1 MYDRMS
7 NSLVSTIRDLGRKRG
22 RERRGLALAEG
33 VRLVEEA
40 LAAEVPIRGAVVGPA
55 LEATAR
61 GKSLKAALAAAAVPL
76 HEVSSDD
83 LAQLADTEHPQG
95 IIAIIAPR
103 RWNVAHIT
111 LAPRDTVLVLDA
123 VQDPGNVG
131 TMIRTAFALGAGA
144 VIALSGS
151 ADLANPK
158 VIRSTMGAIF
168 RLPCAAAGT
177 DEFLAW
183 AAEQHL
189 ALWVG
194 DTEGE
199 PLGAAGTTPRAGRVA
214 LVVGNEGAGVSDAL
228 RQAAS
233 RRVAIPLAE
242 GAESL
247 SVGAAAA
254 ILLYEVLRD

>member
-1 MYDRMS
+1 M
-7 NSLVSTIRDLGRKRG
+7 STIRDLGRKRG

-40 LAAEVPIRGAVVGPA
+40 LAAGVPIRGAVVGPA

-61 GKSLKAALAAAAVPL
+61 GKSLKAALAGAAVPL
-76 HEVSSDD
+76 HDVSSDE

-103 RWNVAHIT
+103 RWDVAHIT

-144 VIALSGS
+144 VIALAGS

-168 RLPCAAAGT
+168 RLPCAVAAT

-183 AAEQHL
+183 AAEQNL

-194 DTEGE
+194 DVDGE
-199 PLGAAGTTPRAGRVA
+199 PVRAAGTSTRAGRVA

>member
-1 MYDRMS
+1 M
-7 NSLVSTIRDLGRKRG
+7 STIRDLGRKRG

-40 LAAEVPIRGAVVGPA
+40 LAAAVPIRGAVVGPA

-61 GKSLKAALAAAAVPL
+61 GKSLKAALAGAAVPL
-76 HEVSSDD
+76 HEVSSDE

-103 RWNVAHIT
+103 RWDVAHIT

-144 VIALSGS
+144 VIALTGS

-168 RLPCAAAGT
+168 RLPCAVAGT
-177 DEFLAW
+177 EEFLAW
-183 AAEQHL
+183 AAEQQL

-194 DTEGE
+194 DIEGE
-199 PLGAAGTTPRAGRVA
+199 PVSAAGAERLAEPRVGRVA

-233 RRVAIPLAE
+233 RRVAIPLAD

>member
-1 MYDRMS
+1 M
-7 NSLVSTIRDLGRKRG
+7 STIRDLGRKRG

-40 LAAEVPIRGAVVGPA
+40 LAAGVPIRGAVAGPA

-61 GKSLKAALAAAAVPL
+61 GKSLKAALSAAGIPL
-76 HEVSSDD
+76 HEVSSDE
-83 LAQLADTEHPQG
+83 LSRLADTETPQG
-95 IIAIIAPR
+95 IIAVIAPR
-103 RWNVAHIT
+103 RWDVAHIG

-131 TMIRTAFALGAGA
+131 TMIRTAFSLGAGA
-144 VIALSGS
+144 VIALTGS

-158 VIRSTMGAIF
+158 VIRGTMGAIF
-168 RLPCAAAGT
+168 RLPCAAAGA

-183 AAEQHL
+183 AREQQL
-189 ALWVG
+189 EIWVG
-194 DTEGE
+194 DTDGE
-199 PLGAAGTTPRAGRVA
+199 PVRAAGPSPRAGRVA
-214 LVVGNEGAGVSDAL
+214 LVVGNEGAGVSDAI
-228 RQAAS
+228 RAAAS

>member
-1 MYDRMS
+1 MS

-95 IIAIIAPR
+95 IIAVIAPR

-168 RLPCAAAGT
+168 RLPCAVAGT

-194 DTEGE
+194 DADGE
-199 PLGAAGTTPRAGRVA
+199 SVKVAGTASRAGRVA
-214 LVVGNEGAGVSDAL
+214 LVVGNEGAGVRDAL
-228 RQAAS
+228 RQAAA
-233 RRVAIPLAE
+233 RRVAIPLAA

>member
-1 MYDRMS
+1 MS
-7 NSLVSTIRDLGRKRG
+7 NSLVSTVRDLGRKRG

-40 LAAEVPIRGAVVGPA
+40 LAAGVPIKGAVAGPA

-61 GKSLKAALAAAAVPL
+61 GKSLKAALAAAGVPL
-76 HEVSSDD
+76 HEVSSAD
-83 LAQLADTEHPQG
+83 LAQLADTDTPQG
-95 IIAIIAPR
+95 IIAVIAPR
-103 RWNVAHIT
+103 RWDVAHIT

-131 TMIRTAFALGAGA
+131 TMIRTAFSLGAGA
-144 VIALSGS
+144 VVALTGS
-151 ADLANPK
+151 ADLSNPK
-158 VIRSTMGAIF
+158 VIRGTMGSIF
-168 RLPCAAAGT
+168 RLPCAAST
-177 DEFLAW
+177 TEEFLGW
-183 AAEQHL
+183 AREQQL
-189 ALWVG
+189 EIWVG
-194 DTEGE
+194 DADGE
-199 PLGAAGTTPRAGRVA
+199 VIRKSGSALRAARVA
-214 LVVGNEGAGVSDAL
+214 LVVGNEGAGVSDAI
-228 RQAAS
+228 RTAAS

>member
-1 MYDRMS
+1 M
-7 NSLVSTIRDLGRKRG
+7 STIRDLGRKRG

-40 LAAEVPIRGAVVGPA
+40 LAAGVPIRGAVVGPA

-61 GKSLKAALAAAAVPL
+61 GKSLKAALAGAAVPL
-76 HEVSSDD
+76 HDVSSDE

-144 VIALSGS
+144 VIALPGS

-168 RLPCAAAGT
+168 RMPCAVAGT

-183 AAEQHL
+183 AAQQQL

-194 DTEGE
+194 DSEGE
-199 PLGAAGTTPRAGRVA
+199 PVREAGTGSRAGRVA

-228 RQAAS
+228 RRAAA
-233 RRVAIPLAE
+233 RRIAIPLAE

>member
-1 MYDRMS
+1 MS

-40 LAAEVPIRGAVVGPA
+40 LAAGVPIRGAVVGPA

-61 GKSLKAALAAAAVPL
+61 GKSLKAALAGAAVPL
-76 HEVSSDD
+76 HELSSDE

-103 RWNVAHIT
+103 RWDVAHIT

-144 VIALSGS
+144 VIALTGS

-168 RLPCAAAGT
+168 RLPCAVATT

-183 AAEQHL
+183 AAEQEL

-194 DTEGE
+194 DVDGE
-199 PLGAAGTTPRAGRVA
+199 PVAAAGTVPRAARVA

-228 RQAAS
+228 REAAS

>member
-1 MYDRMS
+1 MS

-168 RLPCAAAGT
+168 RLPCAVAGT

-194 DTEGE
+194 DADGE
-199 PLGAAGTTPRAGRVA
+199 PVKAAGTALRAARVA

-228 RQAAS
+228 RQAAA